1 MIQAVETSRPVQFCN
16 NGLQLILLMKCSG
29 PKAVF
34 VLAFFL
40 LLMSQPLLAQR
51 LNLGDGV
58 RLTFYNIEDEVSGDY
73 FVMNDWTIQLPYVGQ
88 VMVRDRIF
96 DSIHQEILTGYEK
109 IYRDPEL
116 TIQPLFKINILGEVR
131 SPGVFFVTGVERLS
145 DLMALAGG
153 ETLDADLDEV
163 FLVRENER
171 ININARQML
180 KNGDVMS
187 DLGLRSGDQVYVS
200 RAGLV
205 SYRNASLLISGIGVA
220 ATIAAIFI
228 VRR

>member
-1 MIQAVETSRPVQFCN
+1 MTRIV
-16 NGLQLILLMKCSG
+16 
-29 PKAVF
+29 PKIV
-34 VLAFFL
+34 L
-40 LLMSQPLLAQR
+40 LLVLTALTFQLTAHAQR

-58 RLTFYNIEDEVSGDY
+58 RLTFYNIDDEVSGDY
-73 FVMNDWTIQLPYVGQ
+73 FVMNDWTIQLPYLGQ
-88 VMVRDRIF
+88 VSVRDRIF
-96 DSIHQEILTGYEK
+96 DSVHQEIREGYHK
-109 IYRDPEL
+109 IYRNPEL

-131 SPGVFFVTGVERLS
+131 EPGVFYVTGVERLS
-145 DLMALAGG
+145 DLLALAGG

-163 FLVRENER
+163 FLVREDEK

-180 KNGDVMS
+180 QNGDVMS

-205 SYRNASLLISGIGVA
+205 SYRNASLLISGIGVV
-220 ATIAAIFI
+220 ATIATIFL